1 MCDCFLLS
9 VIRSTKGFF
18 KRVWAGP
25 YECFK
30 ITNHTGD
37 DLVTLIQRK
46 EEMVEKYANAFI
58 ELAQKEGIPAPKRK
72 TIMYKLRRMSPGEI
86 ERVYDARCRFG
97 IVNLT

>member
-58 ELAQKEGIPAPKRK
+58 ELAHKEGIPAPKRK

-97 IVNLT
+97 IMNLT

>member
-86 ERVYDARCRFG
+86 ERVYDACCRFG
-97 IVNLT
+97 IMNLT

>member
-37 DLVTLIQRK
+37 DLVTLVQRK

-97 IVNLT
+97 IMNLT

>member
-1 MCDCFLLS
+1 MCDCFLHS

-97 IVNLT
+97 IMNLT

>member
-30 ITNHTGD
+30 LTYHAGD

-46 EEMVEKYANAFI
+46 EGIFEGQ
-58 ELAQKEGIPAPKRK
+58 QKSE
-72 TIMYKLRRMSPGEI
+72 
-86 ERVYDARCRFG
+86 VCRL
-97 IVNLT
+97 V

>member
-97 IVNLT
+97 IMNLT